1 MYSIDYNGLCLY
13 EVFCCLLI
21 LLLVFSAVMSG
32 RPFTRTDRIL
42 RNAANIALQREVT
55 AIEQRL
61 QHEITTEAVQQ
72 RPTRRRLFGE
82 ENIAPVRSMSTPKKN
97 KKV

>member
-1 MYSIDYNGLCLY
+1 MVVTAQAVLDMLIMYSIDYNGLCLY

-32 RPFTRTDRIL
+32 RPLTRTDRIL

-61 QHEITTEAVQQ
+61 QHEITTEAVSKG
-72 RPTRRRLFGE
+72 LHDGDCL
-82 ENIAPVRSMSTPKKN
+82 VKKTLHQ
-97 KKV
+97 